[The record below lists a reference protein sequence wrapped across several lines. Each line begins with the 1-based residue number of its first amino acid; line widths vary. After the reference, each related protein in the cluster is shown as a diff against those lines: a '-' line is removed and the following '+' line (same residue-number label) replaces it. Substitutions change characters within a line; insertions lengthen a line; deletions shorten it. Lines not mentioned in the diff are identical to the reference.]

1 MMKQTKIS
9 LLILFLVLFC
19 QNVDALT
26 LKVATAAPEGSK
38 WMHDMRA
45 GAEEISLR
53 SEGRV
58 KIKFFA
64 GGVMGNDKSV
74 MRKIRVGQLH
84 GGAFIAGS
92 LEAVSDNINIMSLP
106 MIFRSYEEVD
116 YVRAVIDGDLKDELE
131 AGGFVCFGF
140 AEGGFAYIM
149 SPAPIR
155 TIDDVSGLKVWVP
168 EGDQISYRI
177 MKAFGLAPV
186 TLPITDVM
194 TGLQARLIE
203 VIASSPIGALAF
215 QWHTKIKY
223 VTNTPLSYL
232 YGTLVID
239 NRFFKK
245 LTQPDQELVREV
257 MGRVYAELDKINRQ
271 DNESAIQAMTTQG
284 IEFVNTSET
293 ESNRWQEVATGLN
306 QELGEEGGFSKALY
320 QKILSRLNE
329 FRAGKVSRTDR

>member
-1 MMKQTKIS
+1 MKKFGLLVFT
-9 LLILFLVLFC
+9 LLILAAT
-19 QNVDALT
+19 VDAASAIT
-26 LKVATAAPEGSK
+26 LKIATAAPEGSK
-38 WMHDMRA
+38 WMKEMRA

-58 KIKFFA
+58 RIKFFA

-74 MRKIRVGQLH
+74 MRKIRIGQLH

-92 LEAVSDNINIMSLP
+92 LEEVVPSINIFSLP
-106 MIFRSYEEVD
+106 LIFRNYEEVD
-116 YVRAVIDGDLKDELE
+116 YVRKQMDSELKEKLE
-131 AGGFVCFGF
+131 QAGFACFGF

-149 SPAPIR
+149 SPQPIR
-155 TIDDVSGLKVWVP
+155 SVDEAKGLKIWVP
-168 EGDQISYRI
+168 EGDTISYRA
-177 MKAFGLAPV
+177 MESLGLAPV

-215 QWHTKIKY
+215 QWHTRIKY

-245 LTQPDQELVREV
+245 LKPADQELVREV
-257 MGRVYAELDKINRQ
+257 MGRIYAELDQYNRL
-271 DNESAIQAMTTQG
+271 DNQSAVEAMTQQG
-284 IEFVNTSET
+284 IEFIDASEEDAASWRKATLDLNTT
-293 ESNRWQEVATGLN
+293 MG
-306 QELGEEGGFSKALY
+306 GEGVFSLDLY
-320 QKILSRLNE
+320 
-329 FRAGKVSRTDR
+329 